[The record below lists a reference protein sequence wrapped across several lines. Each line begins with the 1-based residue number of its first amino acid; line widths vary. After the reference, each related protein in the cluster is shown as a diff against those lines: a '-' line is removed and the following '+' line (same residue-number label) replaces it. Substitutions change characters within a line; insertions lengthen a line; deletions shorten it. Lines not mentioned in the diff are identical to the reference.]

1 MPRMKWRRPGRGGA
15 PLAAAVSAPF
25 DHGIDEAF
33 ARVERDLARARRA
46 GAELVVF
53 PECALGGYLREVT
66 PEAAEA
72 VDAPPAL
79 ATDGPEIE
87 RLARLAGPAVVCI
100 GYTEAAPG
108 GPYSSAVCV
117 SGDGVLGRHRK
128 VHLPPGEVRH
138 YRPGERFEAFDT
150 PLGRVGMLIC
160 YDKVFPEAA
169 RALALDGAEIVAALS
184 AWPVSR
190 LDPAPRPGRDPQTRQ
205 FDLLDSAR
213 AIENQVLWVSANHCG
228 SYGGLR
234 FPGHSKVVAPDGRVL
249 AATGSRCG
257 TALAPLDL
265 DSLRAVRGDLWH
277 LGDRRP
283 ASYALRG
290 PTAPERVATATF
302 AGPATA
308 LA

>member
-1 MPRMKWRRPGRGGA
+1 MKWGRPRRGEA

-25 DHGIDEAF
+25 DRGIDEAF
-33 ARVERDLARARRA
+33 ARIERDLARARRA
-46 GAELVVF
+46 GARLVVF

-66 PEAAEA
+66 PEAADA

-79 ATDGPEIE
+79 TIDGPEIE
-87 RLARLAGPAVVCI
+87 WLARLAGPTVVCI

-138 YRPGERFEAFDT
+138 YRPGDRFEAFDT
-150 PLGRVGMLIC
+150 PLGRLGMLIC

-190 LDPAPRPGRDPQTRQ
+190 MDPAPRACRDPQTRQ

-213 AIENQVLWVSANHCG
+213 AVENQVLWVSANHCG

-234 FPGHSKVVAPDGRVL
+234 FPGHSKVVGPDGRVR

-265 DSLRAVRGDLWH
+265 DAVRAARGDLWH

-283 ASYALRG
+283 TSYALRG
-290 PTAPERVATATF
+290 RAVPDRLGAATVAGRAM
-302 AGPATA
+302 A